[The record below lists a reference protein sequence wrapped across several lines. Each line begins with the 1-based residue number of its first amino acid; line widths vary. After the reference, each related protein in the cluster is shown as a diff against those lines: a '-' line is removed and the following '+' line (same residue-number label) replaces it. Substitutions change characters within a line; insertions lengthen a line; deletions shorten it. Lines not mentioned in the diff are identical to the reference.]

1 MGSHKLLLLLN
12 EDLAQILNV
21 FYLLLNDVVQFYLFI
36 FQSDAI
42 IHWLKNHNTYLLM
55 LMLT

>member
-21 FYLLLNDVVQFYLFI
+21 FYLLLNDVVQFYLFV

-42 IHWLKNHNTYLLM
+42 IHWLKNYNTYLLM